1 MCLKNIFAC
10 DDGYLRL
17 GIELFTVIKDYPD
30 LRASGL
36 SLFIINAHLLYLPR
50 EIVQGLLVILKGLCV
65 MKKRDAWILLV
76 GIIFCSCSGVT
87 NADKCLDVAAY
98 RMHSEPS
105 VALNILDTMDR
116 DCLSTSRLRAR
127 HSLLYSMA
135 LDKNYIDLKTDSII
149 APAVK
154 YYSHYG
160 SAVDKLLAYYY
171 EGIIYMNAG
180 DYDSAMESFVKAER
194 YVGKCR
200 DKGAA
205 GRLYSAKMAVY
216 QFVYDDFSAL
226 GQGELAAEYF
236 LSANDT
242 VCYLN
247 EMINLATLSGVMHD
261 YDKEKKYLNNIRS
274 YWDYLSDGHKSR
286 YYSIMLYLSKA
297 VDDIHTEE
305 VLSEYLSSLPDS
317 SMIKWKSVSEAFLSV
332 GDSAKALD
340 ALEAYLKYGGEKS
353 DSYYIVASKV
363 YDAVGDVVMALD
375 AYKHYFAIVDKSN
388 AEILESETRFIEER
402 SNAEYRSLRHKMLII
417 ILALS
422 LTIIGLMSFIL
433 IQRIK
438 RVKKEK
444 EQAKEEYIS
453 LKEVKAKDDLEHLR
467 IVQEKE
473 DMERML
479 DSLKK
484 EMDRLKKIRRS
495 RSFDKETIDIIEKRL
510 DILHKVIL
518 AERFDSFKEM
528 AHRQVQEL
536 IRDRDDFMASTRKT
550 FMLSHSSF
558 IAYLE
563 SHGLTEWEIG
573 CCCLY
578 CIGFNGA
585 EVSDFLERKAIY
597 NVNSTIRSKLGIPK
611 RQMKIDFFLKQK
623 MRELD

>member
-1 MCLKNIFAC
+1 
-10 DDGYLRL
+10 
-17 GIELFTVIKDYPD
+17 
-30 LRASGL
+30 
-36 SLFIINAHLLYLPR
+36 
-50 EIVQGLLVILKGLCV
+50 
-65 MKKRDAWILLV
+65 MKKRDVWILLV
-76 GIIFCSCSGVT
+76 GIIFNSCSGVT
-87 NADKCLDVAAY
+87 NADKCLDAAASQM
-98 RMHSEPS
+98 RSDPAL
-105 VALNILDTMDR
+105 ALNILETMNRDR
-116 DCLSTSRLRAR
+116 LNTSRLRAR

-135 LDKNYIDLKTDSII
+135 LDKNYVDLKTDSII

-160 SAVDKLLAYYY
+160 AATDKLLAYYY
-171 EGIIYMNAG
+171 EGIIFVNAG
-180 DYDSAMESFVKAER
+180 DYESAMSSFVKAER
-194 YVGKCR
+194 YADRCR
-200 DKGAA
+200 DKGAV

-226 GQGELAAEYF
+226 VQGELAAEHF

-242 VCYLN
+242 ACYLN

-261 YDKEKKYLNNIRS
+261 YDKEKKYLSNIRS

-286 YYSIMLYLSKA
+286 YYSIMLYLSQD
-297 VDDIHTEE
+297 VDDIHTED
-305 VLSEYLSSLPDS
+305 VISEYLSSLPDS
-317 SMIKWKSVSEAFLSV
+317 SVIKWKSVSEAFWAV
-332 GDSAKALD
+332 GDSEKALD
-340 ALEAYLKYGGEKS
+340 ALESYLQYGGEKS
-353 DSYYIVASKV
+353 DSYYVVASKV
-363 YDAVGDVVMALD
+363 YDAIGDVVMALD
-375 AYKHYFAIVDKSN
+375 AYKHYFAIVDRSN

-422 LTIIGLMSFIL
+422 LTIIGLISFIL

-444 EQAKEEYIS
+444 EAESLRYKIERNRIEEEKVQAEEAYIS

-467 IVQEKE
+467 LVQENE
-473 DMERML
+473 HMERMI

-484 EMDRLKKIRRS
+484 EMERLKKIRRN

-510 DILHKVIL
+510 GILHKVIL

-528 AHRQVQEL
+528 AHQQVQDL
-536 IRDRDDFMASTRKT
+536 VRDRDDFMSSTRKT

-578 CIGFNGA
+578 CIGFNGS